1 MDVRVELLSFPNGHT
16 TGVKREMSISTFE
29 RTPLGSPQRPAG
41 ISMVFIEEGSEEG
54 RAGREGV
61 KGASAEARTAVE
73 QEQEAGHPLG
83 WGEQGRVAENHPA

>member
-1 MDVRVELLSFPNGHT
+1 VEQQKSGEALFADVDG
-16 TGVKREMSISTFE
+16 
-29 RTPLGSPQRPAG
+29 
-41 ISMVFIEEGSEEG
+41 EEGSEEG

-83 WGEQGRVAENHPA
+83 QGEQGRVAGFVEVESVGGD